1 MKANSKLF
9 KGSLSI
15 ILAACCYG
23 MLGTFVKLAY
33 KDGYNT
39 AEVTISQFF
48 LGFIVLFIFTIISR
62 KSVAAVKAPQ
72 ENLKSCVKLIVAGT
86 SLGFTSIFYY
96 MAVKYIPVSICIVL
110 LVQAVWM
117 SLVVE
122 MLQKQKQPEFSK
134 IATVVIII
142 FGTLIAT
149 DVWHQYNQI
158 NWTGVAWGLLAALSY
173 TATIYSSNNIELGFP
188 PIKRSFL
195 MVSGG
200 FITVLLVFCSSLLQG
215 FSFSILLNWGILVA
229 LFGTILPPLLFAK
242 GMPLTGMGLG
252 AIFTS
257 LEIPV
262 AILFAHLLL
271 NEYVSVGQWLG
282 VLLII
287 IAVILKNIQIKN
299 HN

>member
-1 MKANSKLF
+1 MDWRYHGLGPNF
-9 KGSLSI
+9 R
-15 ILAACCYG
+15 YT

-48 LGFIVLFIFTIISR
+48 IGFIALFILTIISR
-62 KSVAAVKAPQ
+62 KSVAGVKAPQ

-117 SLVVE
+117 SLIVE

-158 NWTGVAWGLLAALSY
+158 NWTGVAWAFWQHCL
-173 TATIYSSNNIELGFP
+173 TQPQFIHQTISNW
-188 PIKRSFL
+188 
-195 MVSGG
+195 
-200 FITVLLVFCSSLLQG
+200 VFRR
-215 FSFSILLNWGILVA
+215 
-229 LFGTILPPLLFAK
+229 
-242 GMPLTGMGLG
+242 
-252 AIFTS
+252 
-257 LEIPV
+257 
-262 AILFAHLLL
+262 
-271 NEYVSVGQWLG
+271 
-282 VLLII
+282 
-287 IAVILKNIQIKN
+287 LKEVF
-299 HN
+299 